1 MQIALLEN
9 RIKIQRTL
17 SLDRVAAIKES
28 YSESEIEQII
38 DFNRRTV
45 EKRGEGFE
53 VDRDLLYR
61 IFKRLDNASTTDRR
75 TRIIK
80 KASIILAGI
89 TFNQPFF
96 EGNKETALAV
106 TIDFLRQNGYDLAMK
121 TPLQQL
127 EIFNLL
133 VKTVYKFPQDE
144 TIYSEIEEFLSKR
157 IVKK

>member
-1 MQIALLEN
+1 M
-9 RIKIQRTL
+9 
-17 SLDRVAAIKES
+17 AAIKES

-45 EKRGEGFE
+45 EKRDEGFE